1 MIDGIVAQYFREIK
15 ITPDGLVVTFEA
27 PQTVIIPT
35 GSKVNISLGNEE
47 NQTGFELTCVV
58 VESTPEYMK
67 CSF

>member
-1 MIDGIVAQYFREIK
+1 MIDGCIAQYFREIK
-15 ITPDGLVVTFEA
+15 ITEEGLVVTFEVS
-27 PQTVIIPT
+27 QTVIIPT
-35 GSKVNISLGNEE
+35 DSKINISWGNEE

>member
-1 MIDGIVAQYFREIK
+1 MIDGCIAQYFREIK

-27 PQTVIIPT
+27 PQTVIIPV
-35 GSKVNISLGNEE
+35 GSKVNISWSGEK
-47 NQTGFELTCVV
+47 TGVEITCVV